1 VTVRIEEIVEPMI
14 PYAQR
19 MPGTGGPDITVS
31 VDAGGAFSFRP
42 HSAAARDFLAAQF
55 SLVGRRNLTKADLD
69 RIVGLA
75 RGRRYAVL
83 NSVTLA

>member
-1 VTVRIEEIVEPMI
+1 MI
-14 PYAQR
+14 HHAQPTPR
-19 MPGTGGPDITVS
+19 TGGHDITVS
-31 VDAGGAFSFRP
+31 ADANGALSFRP

-55 SLVGRRNLTKADLD
+55 SLVSGGNLGKADLD

-83 NSVTLA
+83 NSVTFA